1 MSRIFITALWQD
13 PYWFFCASFLVVFS
27 ICCHEFM
34 HAWVAL
40 KEGDPT
46 AADEGHLTLNP
57 IKQMGIYSLILLA
70 LFGIAW
76 GQVPVNPANFRSR
89 NSDLKV
95 SLAGPLTNLAP
106 AFIMLLICGILLF
119 LGIQVENERAVSMI
133 FYGCVLNQ
141 VLFVLNMLPVPGFDG
156 FNVVRHFFPRFLQLR
171 SEAGTIV
178 TVVLIVLLFSCIKY
192 LFALAQMIGLAGLSL
207 MGGLLS

>member
-1 MSRIFITALWQD
+1 MMSRIFITALWQD

-89 NSDLKV
+89 NSDLKGFE
-95 SLAGPLTNLAP
+95 S
-106 AFIMLLICGILLF
+106 FIIESKAI
-119 LGIQVENERAVSMI
+119 I
-133 FYGCVLNQ
+133 
-141 VLFVLNMLPVPGFDG
+141 
-156 FNVVRHFFPRFLQLR
+156 
-171 SEAGTIV
+171 
-178 TVVLIVLLFSCIKY
+178 
-192 LFALAQMIGLAGLSL
+192 
-207 MGGLLS
+207 